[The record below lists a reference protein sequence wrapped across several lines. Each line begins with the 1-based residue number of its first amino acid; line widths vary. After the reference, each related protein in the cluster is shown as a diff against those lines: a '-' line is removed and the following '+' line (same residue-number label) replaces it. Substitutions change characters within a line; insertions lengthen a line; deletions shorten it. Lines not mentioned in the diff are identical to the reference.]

1 MRPCSLSLK
10 AGVLG
15 LALAVSGC
23 IDVDI
28 DSRILGADTAQ
39 VTGFMS
45 VERDLLDM
53 MGGAEEFCPAAE
65 GGTIELGETV
75 ARCNIDRTGT
85 FADIFEPDPS
95 GAPTPGVED
104 LGDGTVRVTF
114 PLGAMTADTAE
125 MRADPAM
132 AAMFLPMLEG
142 HAITIRISGVE
153 VVSTNGTL
161 SADGTSAAYTIN
173 LAEIVTPE
181 FTVPDMFEAVV
192 RY

>member
-1 MRPCSLSLK
+1 MRPYSLTLK
-10 AGVLG
+10 ATVLG
-15 LALAVSGC
+15 AALALSGC

-39 VTGFMS
+39 VSGYMS
-45 VERDLLDM
+45 IERGMLDM
-53 MGGAEEFCPAAE
+53 MGGADEFCPAAE
-65 GGTIELGETV
+65 GGTIALSETI

-85 FADIFEPDPS
+85 FAEIFEADS
-95 GAPTPGVED
+95 DGGPTPTIED
-104 LGDGTVRVTF
+104 LGDGTVRVSF
-114 PLGAMTADTAE
+114 PLGDMTADTDE

-142 HAITIRISGVE
+142 HSITMRISGVE
-153 VVSTNGTL
+153 ILSTNGTL

-173 LAEIVTPE
+173 LAEIVTQDFSVPE
-181 FTVPDMFEAVV
+181 MFEAVV